1 MSASS
6 ASRDFSARTI
16 RALRAKGIALIGVTS
31 IPGEGPMPMANA
43 TRGYV
48 LDDNGTHR
56 IRSHSEVLALASE
69 PCEAERAIMAAFNV
83 A

>member
-1 MSASS
+1 MTSTAR
-6 ASRDFSARTI
+6 RDFSARTI
-16 RALRAKGIALIGVTS
+16 RALNAKGIKVTS
-31 IPGEGPMPMANA
+31 TTVVPGEGPMPMANA

>member
-6 ASRDFSARTI
+6 ARRDFSARTI
-16 RALRAKGIALIGVTS
+16 RALRANGIALIGTTS
-31 IPGEGPMPMANA
+31 VPGEGPMPMANA

-48 LDDNGTHR
+48 LDDNGTQR
-56 IRSHSEVLALASE
+56 IRSHSQVLALASE
-69 PCEAERAIMAAFNV
+69 PCEMAAAIEAAFN